1 MTVSIKNPDA
11 PASDRQKKFLHG
23 LAFSK
28 EIDNFPS
35 GALAWDFILRME
47 KSGDLTVQKASD
59 LIDRWV
65 KLPSKKFEPG
75 YYSLHT
81 PSGVIH
87 YIHLVENRQKTG
99 TYTKV
104 LVGDPP
110 KWTYDNSFKDR
121 LHEAHKM
128 TAEEIAHFG
137 HITRRCLICAAEL
150 TDPDSVARGVGPVC
164 AKRIA

>member
-1 MTVSIKNPDA
+1 MTAKITHPDS
-11 PASDRQKKFLHG
+11 PATEKQFNYLISLANAREVGDPKIVVAFLHQQQDEG
-23 LAFSK
+23 KLTRQMASQFIESWK
-28 EIDNFPS
+28 VKPQR
-35 GALAWDFILRME
+35 ALV
-47 KSGDLTVQKASD
+47 T
-59 LIDRWV
+59 
-65 KLPSKKFEPG
+65 G